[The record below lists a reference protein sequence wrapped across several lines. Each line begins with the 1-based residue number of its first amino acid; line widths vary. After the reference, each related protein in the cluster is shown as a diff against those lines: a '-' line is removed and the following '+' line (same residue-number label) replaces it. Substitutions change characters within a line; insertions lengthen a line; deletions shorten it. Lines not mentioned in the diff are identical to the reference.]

1 MSIPLLIYLLFCFK
15 EINSPTEREIKASTA
30 IILNIDFSVIARHE
44 KKIRPMIENK
54 IESSMNL
61 LFLDP
66 EETILLLGNNENAIK
81 EMQIELIIEIKTKI
95 FLILP
100 DRLTSWNNIIN
111 RLINIIDENT
121 IK

>member
-1 MSIPLLIYLLFCFK
+1 
-15 EINSPTEREIKASTA
+15 
-30 IILNIDFSVIARHE
+30 
-44 KKIRPMIENK
+44 
-54 IESSMNL
+54 MNL

>member
-1 MSIPLLIYLLFCFK
+1 LSIPLLIYLLFCFK